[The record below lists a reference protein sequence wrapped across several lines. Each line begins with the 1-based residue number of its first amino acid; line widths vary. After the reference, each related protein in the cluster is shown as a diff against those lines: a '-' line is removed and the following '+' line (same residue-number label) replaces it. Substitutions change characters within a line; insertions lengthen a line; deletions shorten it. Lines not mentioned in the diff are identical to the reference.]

1 MKSYEI
7 KKLNSSKYNYLII
20 ANSCYESIAEIMESN
35 TLPFL
40 ENGKIL
46 FDLVLITSLNDNR
59 FIEIEVKNNK
69 LLLGSAKKIINID
82 DEILQLSK
90 NYFKN
95 NYELI
100 ENSILTKSYRKKLL
114 Q

>member
-46 FDLVLITSLNDNR
+46 FDLVLITS
-59 FIEIEVKNNK
+59 
-69 LLLGSAKKIINID
+69 
-82 DEILQLSK
+82 
-90 NYFKN
+90 
-95 NYELI
+95 
-100 ENSILTKSYRKKLL
+100 
-114 Q
+114 